1 MKDYYTNTF
10 TTLKEDLQANRVG
23 AEKAEV
29 TLRKEEETLNA
40 VRADAGDSVKCKTDC
55 NNYVDDV
62 SESLVK
68 NINRIFLSDQPA
80 GLISGIEPFVAILR
94 NKMDAESVDVELFFK
109 KHASLVAKM
118 KRMEMRDMS

>member
-80 GLISGIEPFVAILR
+80 GLISGIEPFVSLPI
-94 NKMDAESVDVELFFK
+94 NKPFRIKHFPIASKTDKQEKNHISFFL
-109 KHASLVAKM
+109 S
-118 KRMEMRDMS
+118 